1 MQQAAMRAA
10 RHAAK
15 EGRAVMPHARA
26 AGTQP
31 SPPTL
36 AAGRQGLH
44 RPRQILQ
51 TMRLLLRRGSWSAY
65 SDMLRITKS
74 YSIAPHAAAAPGAAH
89 VLFPG

>member
-31 SPPTL
+31 PPPTL
-36 AAGRQGLH
+36 QQAGFA
-44 RPRQILQ
+44 PRQILQ